1 MAIPESNEISR
12 FNAAMQFTNGDEDKA
27 RRMIS
32 GDYTDLKAVKC
43 RFQMENSDIF
53 GAFFI
58 AVKPEENLTLSAYA
72 ITFEDHLTYDKIYQR
87 DSWKTFYF
95 NISKIAE
102 SSVVTE
108 DAELRNHI
116 LTSCEGFDIFPD
128 IQASDIPAV
137 SDKLEEIINKFFNLQ
152 NALCETEIEMLSSL
166 ALMESKIPMLKK
178 NETKASTQEDARPDI
193 EKEADFVMNAKIIV
207 SPVKGKYIND
217 IRPGEIIKLIPL
229 KDDPLSRKIAQAQKA
244 IGENGEIMP
253 IRGRLKAKYPN
264 EKGYI
269 IYCIVGKKILA
280 KIIEEENV
288 KIDVDS
294 TTSDKQNSEKSSLSL
309 YIILLVALIFISFFV
324 IYALI

>member
-58 AVKPEENLTLSAYA
+58 AAKPEENLTLSAYA
-72 ITFEDHLTYDKIYQR
+72 ITFEDHLTYDKISQR

-137 SDKLEEIINKFFNLQ
+137 SDKFEEIINKFFNLQ

-166 ALMESKIPMLKK
+166 TLMESKIPMLKK
-178 NETKASTQEDARPDI
+178 NETKASTQEDVRPDI

-244 IGENGEIMP
+244 IGENGELMP

-294 TTSDKQNSEKSSLSL
+294 STSDKQNSEKSSLSL

>member
-193 EKEADFVMNAKIIV
+193 EKEADFVMNAKRIV

>member
-53 GAFFI
+53 GAFII
-58 AVKPEENLTLSAYA
+58 AVKPEENMTLSAYT
-72 ITFEDHLTYDKIYQR
+72 ITFEDHLTYDKISQR

-178 NETKASTQEDARPDI
+178 NETKASAQEDARPDI
-193 EKEADFVMNAKIIV
+193 EKEANFVMNAKIIV

-244 IGENGEIMP
+244 IGENGELLP

-294 TTSDKQNSEKSSLSL
+294 SSSDKQNSEKSSLSL
-309 YIILLVALIFISFFV
+309 YIILLVTLIFISFFV

>member
-12 FNAAMQFTNGDEDKA
+12 FNAAMQYTNGDEDKA

-72 ITFEDHLTYDKIYQR
+72 ITFEDHLTYDKISQR
-87 DSWKTFYF
+87 DSWKSFYF

-128 IQASDIPAV
+128 IQASDMPAV

-166 ALMESKIPMLKK
+166 ALMESRIPMLKK
-178 NETKASTQEDARPDI
+178 NETKTSTQEDVRPDI

-244 IGENGEIMP
+244 IGENGELLP
-253 IRGRLKAKYPN
+253 IRGRLKAKYPS

-294 TTSDKQNSEKSSLSL
+294 SSSDKQNNEKSSLSL

>member
-53 GAFFI
+53 GAFII
-58 AVKPEENLTLSAYA
+58 AVKPEENMTLSAYT
-72 ITFEDHLTYDKIYQR
+72 ITFEDHLTYDKISQR

-244 IGENGEIMP
+244 IGENGELLP

-294 TTSDKQNSEKSSLSL
+294 SSSDKQNSEKSSLSL
-309 YIILLVALIFISFFV
+309 YIILLVTLIFISFFV

>member
-32 GDYTDLKAVKC
+32 GDYTDIKAVKC

-53 GAFFI
+53 GAFI
-58 AVKPEENLTLSAYA
+58 ITVKPEENLTLSAYA
-72 ITFEDHLTYDKIYQR
+72 ITFEDRLTYDKISQR
-87 DSWKTFYF
+87 DSWKTFYS

-102 SSVVTE
+102 SSVATE

-116 LTSCEGFDIFPD
+116 LTSCEGFDIYPD

-152 NALCETEIEMLSSL
+152 SALCETEIEMLSSL
-166 ALMESKIPMLKK
+166 ALSESKIPMLKK
-178 NETKASTQEDARPDI
+178 TEMKTSSQEDVKPDI
-193 EKEADFVMNAKIIV
+193 EREADFVINAKIIV

-217 IRPGEIIKLIPL
+217 IRPGEIIKLLPL

-244 IGENGEIMP
+244 IGENGELLP

-294 TTSDKQNSEKSSLSL
+294 SSSDKQNNEKSSLSL